1 MNILN
6 LNLGGIRNTFASF
19 NLINISLN
27 NKISE
32 ENLNQVEENK
42 IPIPIEKQAYKDAKT
57 VLAGNATKLI
67 EAIVDDVVVYLFLG
81 KEKQSYSAWNTLI
94 PVVLEKSTQRIHQY
108 GPGCFALEGSGGG
121 LSNTSSLLH
130 YLKLHKEKGFS
141 VQVLP
146 FVIDESCLHDF
157 EYADSGIGLTE
168 LKVEATQLSLYRK
181 REFVYIH
188 DKLERLKIE
197 YGI

>member
-6 LNLGGIRNTFASF
+6 INLGGIRNTLASF
-19 NLINISLN
+19 NFINVSFGG
-27 NKISE
+27 KSSE
-32 ENLNQVEENK
+32 EKLNKVEVNK
-42 IPIPIEKQAYKDAKT
+42 APIPVEKRVYKDAKT
-57 VLAGNATKLI
+57 VLAGSATKLI
-67 EAIVDDVVVYLFLG
+67 ENIADDVVVYLFLG

-108 GPGCFALEGSGGG
+108 GSGRFALEGSGGG
-121 LSNTSSLLH
+121 LSNTTSLLH

-157 EYADSGIGLTE
+157 EYADSGIGLAE
-168 LKVEATQLSLYRK
+168 LKAEATQLSLYRK
-181 REFVYIH
+181 REFIYIH
-188 DKLERLKIE
+188 DKLESLMIE
-197 YGI
+197 YKI